1 MQQTRKRSYERET
14 ESQSLRSFVRSL
26 NRPGDE
32 MTRLLSRAVAE
43 ELTERQALMVV
54 LYYIDQRSM
63 RDIAR
68 ELGVNPSTVSRT
80 LKASREKLR
89 KCLRCCKG
97 LLDLSDTP

>member
-1 MQQTRKRSYERET
+1 MQKARKGSFERET
-14 ESQSLRSFVRSL
+14 EYQSLRNFVTSL
-26 NRPGDE
+26 NKPGDE

-63 RDIAR
+63 RDIAA

-80 LKASREKLR
+80 LQTAREKLK
-89 KCLRCCKG
+89 KCLRYCKG
-97 LLDLSDTP
+97 LLDFSDTP